1 MVISRLEPSELGE
14 DLSQWECM
22 QIRSS
27 DVQDDIEKFASTE
40 IEKSLVLRVHR
51 DKEHILR
58 VLIDCS
64 DGMILW
70 TALMIKELERGRWDV
85 QSVLERPPR
94 GLSNIYTSI
103 LCRIEKM
110 TELVDNIHHTLQLV
124 LAAT

>member
-70 TALMIKELERGRWDV
+70 TALMIKELE
-85 QSVLERPPR
+85 
-94 GLSNIYTSI
+94 
-103 LCRIEKM
+103 
-110 TELVDNIHHTLQLV
+110 
-124 LAAT
+124 